1 MNIYIYQYFV
11 FIGTVIYSKKN
22 NALIIKC
29 KENTYVSAKKVTVQ
43 GKRPMSAF
51 NFYNGYI
58 SGRHRTKILFTSM

>member
-29 KENTYVSAKKVTVQ
+29 KENTYVSAKQITVQ
-43 GKRPMSAF
+43 GKRTMSAL
-51 NFYNGYI
+51 NFCNGYI
-58 SGRHRTKILFTSM
+58 SGRNRMKILFTSM